1 MNVVLRVLAA
11 IAGRVLPNP
20 PIPPHFPVSSAVGL
34 SADVSAPSTPRC
46 VAADSPAVPTPHPGT
61 AGQPACHHV
70 MCAQVYGGA
79 RCLDPVGVCID
90 FRDGHQTVLQNLYKA
105 AHATSLSGSCFTKVS
120 CAKTGTS

>member
-1 MNVVLRVLAA
+1 MSTIALTDTAA
-11 IAGRVLPNP
+11 ELVFAGADGE
-20 PIPPHFPVSSAVGL
+20 PHFPVSSAVGL
-34 SADVSAPSTPRC
+34 SAAPSTPRC

-90 FRDGHQTVLQNLYKA
+90 FRDGHQT
-105 AHATSLSGSCFTKVS
+105 HPE
-120 CAKTGTS
+120 

>member
-11 IAGRVLPNP
+11 VGGRLLPNP

-46 VAADSPAVPTPHPGT
+46 VAADSPAVPTPPPGT

-90 FRDGHQTVLQNLYKA
+90 FRDGHQT
-105 AHATSLSGSCFTKVS
+105 HPE
-120 CAKTGTS
+120 

>member
-11 IAGRVLPNP
+11 VGGRLLPNP

-34 SADVSAPSTPRC
+34 SA
-46 VAADSPAVPTPHPGT
+46 

-90 FRDGHQTVLQNLYKA
+90 FRDGHQT
-105 AHATSLSGSCFTKVS
+105 HPE
-120 CAKTGTS
+120 